1 MEVAHVWDWFL
12 DLAHARSVG
21 YTANPI
27 SYVEIEAY
35 ARLYGLDILP
45 IEVALLRRLDMAA
58 LAHVASKRRNTGD
71 KEPKNLTDAS
81 DVHGVKTL
89 FKRLSAKAN
98 KGGTA
103 NG

>member
-1 MEVAHVWDWFL
+1 VWDWFL

-21 YTANPI
+21 YSANPI
-27 SYVEIEAY
+27 PYAEIEAY

-58 LAHVASKRRNTGD
+58 LAHVASKRPKPGKN
-71 KEPKNLTDAS
+71 EPDTMTDAS
-81 DVHGVKTL
+81 DVQGVKTL